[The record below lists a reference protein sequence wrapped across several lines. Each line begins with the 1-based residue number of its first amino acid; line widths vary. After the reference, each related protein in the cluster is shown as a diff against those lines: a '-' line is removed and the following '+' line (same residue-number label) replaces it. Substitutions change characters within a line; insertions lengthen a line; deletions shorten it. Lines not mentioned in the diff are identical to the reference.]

1 MIHTYPKF
9 WNRFS
14 GSPRLAA
21 ATRLQRNPL
30 APLVGA
36 LK

>member
-1 MIHTYPKF
+1 MIHTYSKF

-14 GSPRLAA
+14 GSPQLAA
-21 ATRLQRNPL
+21 ATWLQRNPL